1 MITVK
6 IENLGRREAEELY
19 KLLVGSEHI
28 NSFAIDINYLSLSYI
43 EVSGGP
49 QILKILS
56 EYYNES
62 R

>member
-6 IENLGRREAEELY
+6 IENVGRREAKELY
-19 KLLVGSEHI
+19 QLLVGSEHI
-28 NSFAIDINYLSLSYI
+28 NSLTIDINYLSLSHV

-49 QILKILS
+49 GILKILS

-62 R
+62 